1 MTKISLK
8 VVVAGRTYP
17 LSVKES
23 EQEAILQSAK
33 EINDNI
39 KVLRDNY
46 AVKDVQDL
54 LAMSALQ
61 IATKARQNSS
71 NENNNSEDSSNHEDV
86 INRLKD
92 LTNQVDSEL

>member
-1 MTKISLK
+1 MTKVSLK

-23 EQEAILQSAK
+23 EQDAILNAAK

-61 IATKARQNSS
+61 IATKAKQNSGQVS
-71 NENNNSEDSSNHEDV
+71 EVGDNNSED
-86 INRLKD
+86 IKNRLLD
-92 LTNQVDSEL
+92 LSSLIDKELE